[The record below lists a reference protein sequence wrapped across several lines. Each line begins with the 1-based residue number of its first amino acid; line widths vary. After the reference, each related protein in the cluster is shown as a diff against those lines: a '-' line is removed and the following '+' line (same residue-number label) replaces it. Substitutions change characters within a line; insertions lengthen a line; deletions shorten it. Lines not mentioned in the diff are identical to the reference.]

1 MHPGAFRAVHQAVRP
16 RRPRAVY
23 VTHESDTHA
32 DHAAAFRFVRDAVQ
46 AAQPSARLFA
56 FMVHGAPPQRPPDVR
71 VALTP
76 GQI

>member
-1 MHPGAFRAVHQAVRP
+1 M
-16 RRPRAVY
+16 
-23 VTHESDTHA
+23 THESDTHA

-56 FMVHGAPPQRPPDVR
+56 FMVHGAPPLRPPDVR